1 MSRVLFLSLVVVL
14 ALAAIL
20 VSAMNPVRVDVE
32 LAFIRITAPLGLV
45 LVVALAAGML
55 AGLASRAYWIAQ
67 LLQERG
73 RLRRALR
80 LAESKARSG
89 MANGDAG

>member
-1 MSRVLFLSLVVVL
+1 MSRVLFLSLIVAV
-14 ALAAIL
+14 ALVALL

-45 LVVALAAGML
+45 LVVSLAVGL
-55 AGLASRAYWIAQ
+55 LVGLASRAYWIAE

>member
-45 LVVALAAGML
+45 LVVALAAGLL
-55 AGLASRAYWIAQ
+55 AGLASRAYWIAE

>member
-1 MSRVLFLSLVVVL
+1 MSRVFFLSLVVVL
-14 ALAAIL
+14 AVAALL

-45 LVVALAAGML
+45 LVVALAAGL
-55 AGLASRAYWIAQ
+55 LVGLASRAYWIAE

-80 LAESKARSG
+80 LAESKARSS
-89 MANGDAG
+89 MTDDDAG

>member
-14 ALAAIL
+14 ALAALLIT
-20 VSAMNPVRVDVE
+20 AMNPVHVDLE

-45 LVVALAAGML
+45 LVVALAVGLL
-55 AGLASRAYWIAQ
+55 AGLASRAYWIAA

-80 LAESKARSG
+80 RAESSSSSNKTAD
-89 MANGDAG
+89 DAG